1 MAKTDRGLI
10 GGQFVLSFEH
20 SDFGIVSDFG
30 FRYSDFMAI
39 PVPVE
44 LPKSRT
50 ELMKQRTKRMH
61 GIVGAPAVH
70 PVALSG
76 DGVWRTEKSR

>member
-10 GGQFVLSFEH
+10 GGQFVLNFEH

-39 PVPVE
+39 PAPVK
-44 LPKSRT
+44 LPRSRT
-50 ELMKQRTKRMH
+50 KFMRQAPL
-61 GIVGAPAVH
+61 GAEDFRFA
-70 PVALSG
+70 A
-76 DGVWRTEKSR
+76 

>member
-1 MAKTDRGLI
+1 MTKTDGSLI

-20 SDFGIVSDFG
+20 SDFGIVSVFG

-39 PVPVE
+39 PAPVE

-50 ELMKQRTKRMH
+50 EFMRQRPRGRRIFDLPPSEDH
-61 GIVGAPAVH
+61 PPFPA
-70 PVALSG
+70 
-76 DGVWRTEKSR
+76 